1 MLRKL
6 GYILLSPMLIFLLGM
21 FTDILFSTG
30 FINFVVNSTP
40 GHPFYYVTIMSL
52 GVVFLTLDGH
62 IKNENDF
69 ADTICLILF
78 IPATIGFGYLS
89 FIIFFN

>member
-6 GYILLSPMLIFLLGM
+6 GYLLLSPIGIFLLLI

-30 FINFVVNSTP
+30 FINFFINSSV
-40 GHPFYYVTIMSL
+40 HPFYYMTFISL
-52 GVVFLTLDGH
+52 GGVFVTLDSH
-62 IKNENDF
+62 IKNENDL
-69 ADTICLILF
+69 ADTIQLILF
-78 IPATIGFGYLS
+78 IPATIGFGYFS